1 MQERDVAVG
10 LILHRTSTAG
20 GHNEG
25 LIDSLD
31 RVSEADCKN
40 VWEGMAQKVTF

>member
-31 RVSEADCKN
+31 RVSEQFVKMYGKA
-40 VWEGMAQKVTF
+40 